1 MINKYLES
9 DFLLGEQLFLSDF
22 RSLIFG
28 FRLDGFKNGCRH
40 VGIDL
45 MFSIFSMLKVFNLF
59 HERSFMRFVVK
70 VAIFAGLFNF
80 LFSVS
85 VFSQTILNSFP
96 SPGPEPRGLA
106 WDGSF
111 LWCAE
116 YSSGKIFKLNPST
129 GAKVDSFSFQIES
142 AFGGITWGSD
152 DQIWVANG
160 GLIYEIDPASGET
173 LSSFSCPGG

>member
-1 MINKYLES
+1 
-9 DFLLGEQLFLSDF
+9 
-22 RSLIFG
+22 
-28 FRLDGFKNGCRH
+28 
-40 VGIDL
+40 
-45 MFSIFSMLKVFNLF
+45 MFSIFSVFKVFNIF
-59 HERSFMRFVVK
+59 HERSLMRLVIK
-70 VAIFAGLFNF
+70 VAILAGLMNF

-116 YSSGKIFKLNPST
+116 YSSAMIFQLDPLT
-129 GAKVDSFSFQIES
+129 GNKVNSFSFPLES
-142 AFGGITWGSD
+142 DFGGITWGSD

-160 GLIYEIDPASGET
+160 SYVYEIDPGSGDT
-173 LSSFSCPGG
+173 LSSFHCPGG